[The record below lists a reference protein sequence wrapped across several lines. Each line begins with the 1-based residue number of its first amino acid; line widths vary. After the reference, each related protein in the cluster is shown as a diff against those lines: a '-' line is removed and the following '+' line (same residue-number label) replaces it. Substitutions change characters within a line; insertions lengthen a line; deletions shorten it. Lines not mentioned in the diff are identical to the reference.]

1 MAIAL
6 ALLYRCIYFTEFI
19 KTISTIQKGTADE
32 KIRMIFGVYDL
43 DKNQTINRE
52 EMLKVFQ
59 AIATGAPPD
68 PNHPIMSPE
77 EKLKVVFAEMDENN
91 DGVVSMDEFMKAV
104 KNHPSIIDPLP
115 FLIDTYIA

>member
-6 ALLYRCIYFTEFI
+6 ALLYHCIYFTEFI

-115 FLIDTYIA
+115 FFIDTYIA